1 MQSLAAITASGESIS
16 RAGAR
21 VLPRKMGLGMG
32 TRCRIQ
38 ACCAMNVTQAVGL
51 VVVTSQLSGSEFF
64 GRPSPG
70 LALKTEKLVGDDG
83 LEPPTFS
90 V

>member
-1 MQSLAAITASGESIS
+1 MQSLAAITASGDSIS

-32 TRCRIQ
+32 TRCRIHT
-38 ACCAMNVTQAVGL
+38 CCTMNVTQAVGL
-51 VVVTSQLSGSEFF
+51 VGASQHSCSEFF

-70 LALKTEKLVGDDG
+70 RALKTEKLVGDDG

>member
-1 MQSLAAITASGESIS
+1 
-16 RAGAR
+16 
-21 VLPRKMGLGMG
+21 
-32 TRCRIQ
+32 
-38 ACCAMNVTQAVGL
+38 MNVTQAVGL
-51 VVVTSQLSGSEFF
+51 VVVTSQLSCSEFF